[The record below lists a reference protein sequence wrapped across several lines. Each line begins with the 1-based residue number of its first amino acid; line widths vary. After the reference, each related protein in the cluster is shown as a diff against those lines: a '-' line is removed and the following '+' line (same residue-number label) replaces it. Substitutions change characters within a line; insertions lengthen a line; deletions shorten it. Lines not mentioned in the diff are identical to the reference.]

1 MLELLK
7 KHKNSYYNDLEKFYV
22 AFTSGLPF
30 PNKVGIVVKSQNKPS
45 KKLIH
50 QYFNK
55 YGEITSIDIKKIK
68 HTFYLKMKNHN

>member
-1 MLELLK
+1 MWHLL
-7 KHKNSYYNDLEKFYV
+7 
-22 AFTSGLPF
+22 GLPF

-55 YGEITSIDIKKIK
+55 YGEIRSIDIKNNIHFIK
-68 HTFYLKMKNHN
+68 NENQIRIIKRP